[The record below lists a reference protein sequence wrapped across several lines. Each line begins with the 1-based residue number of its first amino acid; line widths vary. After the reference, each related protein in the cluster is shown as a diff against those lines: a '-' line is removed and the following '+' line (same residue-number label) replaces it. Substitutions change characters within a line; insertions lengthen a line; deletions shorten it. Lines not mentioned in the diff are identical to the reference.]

1 MEHPTVHALNW
12 FEIPVRDLNRAR
24 AFYETLLATTLR
36 RETIGAS
43 QLAVFVCGEQGVG
56 GCLMAGD
63 TAPAP
68 STGGTLV
75 VLNATPSLAAV
86 LARVDPAGG
95 RITTPRVQLPGDMGC
110 FAHITD
116 TEGNRVGLHAL
127 A

>member
-1 MEHPTVHALNW
+1 MEHQIVHALNW
-12 FEIPVRDLNRAR
+12 FEIPVRDLNRAS
-24 AFYETLLATTLR
+24 AFYETLLATALR

-43 QLAVFVCGEQGVG
+43 QLAVFVCDEHGVG

-63 TAPAP
+63 TTPAP
-68 STGGTLV
+68 STSGTLV
-75 VLNATPSLAAV
+75 YLNALPSLAAV
-86 LARVDPAGG
+86 LARVEAAGG
-95 RITTPRVQLPGDMGC
+95 RISTPSVQLPGDMGC